1 MATSHYDHFA
11 DLTSGLICVQGVERA
26 YFRQTGIFPFMHV
39 IAIRKPVLKDNPWIA
54 MNLMKAFQEARVRS
68 LARAAELTASRF
80 PIAWSQAAFSDTC
93 RIFGPDPFPYGLDAN
108 CNTLEAFLL
117 YCYEQGVCAR
127 QLAPEDLFPA
137 EVQSRYA
144 VLVR

>member
-1 MATSHYDHFA
+1 
-11 DLTSGLICVQGVERA
+11 
-26 YFRQTGIFPFMHV
+26 MHV
-39 IAIRKPVLKDNPWIA
+39 IAIRKPVLEDNPWIA
-54 MNLMKAFQEARVRS
+54 MNLLKAFEEARVRS

-80 PIAWSQAAFSDTC
+80 PIAWVQDAFSDTR

-108 CNTLEAFLL
+108 RKTLEAFLL

-127 QLAPEDLFPA
+127 HLAPEDLFPA

-144 VLVR
+144 V